1 MSNESLN
8 CVVCGRVIGPEET
21 IYEVPAFIDPMPPNG
36 YGCSERCA
44 REAARQSQLRSY
56 LFIDL
61 MNGKG

>member
-1 MSNESLN
+1 MSNEPRN
-8 CVVCGRVIGPEET
+8 CVVCGRAIGPEET
-21 IYEVPAFIDPMPPNG
+21 IYEVPAFMDPMPPNG
-36 YGCSERCA
+36 YACSERCA